1 MNLPMTASMPN
12 AIRCVVVIIMIM
24 IIIIINLPP
33 PSLRPVLNQMHST
46 YIAFH
51 LEFLYG
57 VTEAGG
63 YVLGLNSHRFDVSA
77 AFPGIFAAFVNS
89 VNVTHYSIWYGIYV
103 YTIYVTLLCLFSL
116 VSYLKSLI

>member
-12 AIRCVVVIIMIM
+12 AIRCVVVIIIM
-24 IIIIINLPP
+24 IIIIINLPL
-33 PSLRPVLNQMHST
+33 PSLRPVLNQMHNT

-77 AFPGIFAAFVNS
+77 AFLGLFAAFVNL
-89 VNVTHYSIWYGIYV
+89 VNVIHY
-103 YTIYVTLLCLFSL
+103 
-116 VSYLKSLI
+116 